1 MRRKFLTNLIL
12 LVFLNFLIKPFW
24 VFGID
29 MSVQNTVGPSEYGLY
44 FTIFNFAFIFQI
56 LLDMG
61 ITNFNNRNIAQNNH
75 LLSKHFSSIIILRF
89 IFSAIYIVVIL
100 SIGKLMGYD
109 SRQMFFL
116 LIIGINQFILS
127 LILYLRSNISALLLF
142 KIDSFLS
149 VFDRLV
155 MIIICAILLWGNVT
169 NEEFQI
175 SWFIYAQTFS
185 YSITAFL
192 AFIILLKHMQFKRL
206 DWNPPFFMLILKKS
220 LPYATLILLMGM
232 YGRIDTVLIE
242 RLLPNG
248 ELQAGIYAS
257 AFRLL
262 DVANNMSGVLF
273 AVLLLPLFAKM
284 IGKGDDLSKL
294 VRLGFTLLFILSTA
308 VAVAS
313 FFYGESLMSMLYH
326 QHHSTETDLNFAQ
339 RIAETTTIFKLLMVV
354 YVFTSATYIFG
365 TLLTAN
371 GNLKLLNYIALFG
384 VIISIV
390 VNLTLIPQFQAIG
403 SAWASLGAQ
412 GITAILQLA
421 LAFHIFPISFY
432 RTYIL
437 KLVVYLIIII
447 ILAWLSTQLPIMWEI
462 QLGILIIAILGTA
475 LLLKLLDIKSFISI
489 IKTEE

>member
-29 MSVQNTVGPSEYGLY
+29 MSVQNTVGPSEYGFY
-44 FTIFNFAFIFQI
+44 FTILNFAFIFQI

-89 IFSAIYIVVIL
+89 IFSVIYLAVIL
-100 SIGKLMGYD
+100 GIGKLMGYD

-116 LIIGINQFILS
+116 FIIGINQFILS

-142 KIDSFLS
+142 KVDSFIS
-149 VFDRLV
+149 VLDRLL
-155 MIIICAILLWGNVT
+155 MIIICAVLLWGGVT
-169 NEEFQI
+169 NEEFKI
-175 SWFIYAQTFS
+175 SWFVYAQTFS
-185 YSITAFL
+185 YAVTALL
-192 AFIILLKHMQFKRL
+192 AFIILLRRMQFKGL
-206 DWNPPFFMLILKKS
+206 NWNPAFFMLIVKKS
-220 LPYATLILLMGM
+220 FPYATLILLMGM

-248 ELQAGIYAS
+248 ELQSGIYAS

-273 AVLLLPLFAKM
+273 AVLLLPLFAK
-284 IGKGDDLSKL
+284 IISRKEDLSKL
-294 VRLGFTLLFILSTA
+294 VKLSFTLLFILSSA

-313 FFYGESLMSMLYH
+313 FFYGEPLMNMLYH
-326 QHHSTETDLNFAQ
+326 QHISTETDLNFAN
-339 RIAETTTIFKLLMVV
+339 RIVETATIFKILMVV
-354 YVFTSATYIFG
+354 YVFTSSTYIFG

-371 GNLKLLNYIALFG
+371 GNLKRLNYIALSG
-384 VIISIV
+384 VLISLV
-390 VNLTLIPQFQAIG
+390 VNFTFIPQYQAIG
-403 SAWASLGAQ
+403 SAWASLSAQ

-421 LAFHIFPISFY
+421 MAFYIFPIAFEKA
-432 RTYIL
+432 YIFR
-437 KLVVYLIIII
+437 LIGYFVIII
-447 ILAWLSTQLPIMWEI
+447 ILSWLSTQLPIMWI
-462 QLGILIIAILGTA
+462 AQLAVLIIAILATA
-475 LLLKLLDIKSFISI
+475 LLLKLLDVKSFISI
-489 IKTEE
+489 IKNEE